1 MHNYIGCMCLTFLHC
16 VFLNVTSNCLPNRK
30 QSHTDYICLT
40 FLRCVFSCAASKRL
54 GQNMHNHIG
63 CICLASLHCVFS
75 NVFSKQLSSN
85 IYCFW
90 NKLKLS
96 KLLKS
101 KVGHNN
107 GTDITNINN
116 ANLDTLVL
124 NIATLFKLFFHHH
137 YQYLCSNKC
146 FFSAWV
152 HVGRFIY
159 THRTGSKLRKCL
171 FLASRL
177 VSWVLYKIASPNF
190 PLMLLI
196 CGWALHVFL
205 TREGDCCAAFD
216 FDKKKGDMSM
226 IVPWSSWN
234 VKIA

>member
-1 MHNYIGCMCLTFLHC
+1 MHNYTGCMCLTFLHC
-16 VFLNVTSNCLPNRK
+16 VFLNVTSNCLPDRK

-101 KVGHNN
+101 QVGHNN
-107 GTDITNINN
+107 RTDITNINN
-116 ANLDTLVL
+116 ANLDTLVV
-124 NIATLFKLFFHHH
+124 NIATLFILLYHHH

-152 HVGRFIY
+152 DVGRFIY
-159 THRTGSKLRKCL
+159 THTELDQSYANAFSWFQDSCPEFCTKLLRPIFHWCCWYVDGHCTFFWHEK
-171 FLASRL
+171 AT
-177 VSWVLYKIASPNF
+177 VAQ
-190 PLMLLI
+190 LLI
-196 CGWALHVFL
+196 L
-205 TREGDCCAAFD
+205 T
-216 FDKKKGDMSM
+216 KKRGHEHDRSM
-226 IVPWSSWN
+226 IEL
-234 VKIA
+234 KC